1 MRMIVNLSGFSML
14 SKFVILS
21 TLLSLSLPQQVSS
34 VNPNKRS
41 STVINNLYRG
51 YKITMTKKVDDSTVL
66 GELKETIRKQQEE
79 ITKLKEKL
87 QKTPG
92 EKAVASIG
100 HGGGHG
106 ATGGGEGDI
115 AHYMEQPF
123 YAMAFRRVGWL
134 GLFLI
139 SLSMTAVIMTSFEK
153 TLERQLELAYFV
165 PMLAGHGGNTGGQTV
180 GTVLSALSSGTVT
193 LEDAPRVIGK
203 EALSGIMSGLILS
216 SIVSPTAHYV
226 LGISWHVSTVLFF
239 TMPLVS
245 TIAATLGSTI
255 PFACVL
261 LGLEPSVIAAPAM
274 TSFVDVSGLMSY
286 FLIANFIFKIYGIEM

>member
-1 MRMIVNLSGFSML
+1 MRFIRKSSGCVLSS
-14 SKFVILS
+14 ILVLF
-21 TLLSLSLPQQVSS
+21 TILQLAKS
-34 VNPNKRS
+34 VDSINPNRRS
-41 STVINNLYRG
+41 FYNILPRTKS
-51 YKITMTKKVDDSTVL
+51 TMTKSGEDSTVL
-66 GELKETIRKQQEE
+66 GELKETIRKQKEE
-79 ITKLKEKL
+79 ISKLNEQLKKP
-87 QKTPG
+87 TSSTG
-92 EKAVASIG
+92 EKATSSIG

-106 ATGGGEGDI
+106 APAGEGDV
-115 AHYMEQPF
+115 AHYLELPF
-123 YAMAFRRVGWL
+123 YVMAIHRVGWL

-139 SLSMTAVIMTSFEK
+139 SLSLTAVIMTSFEK

-180 GTVLSALSSGTVT
+180 GTVLSALSSGSIR
-193 LEDAPRVIGK
+193 LEDAPRVIMK
-203 EALSGIMSGLILS
+203 EAMSGIMSGIILS
-216 SIVSPTAHYV
+216 SVVSPTAHYV
-226 LGISWHVSTVLFF
+226 LGISWHVSVVLFF

-286 FLIANFIFKIYGIEM
+286 FLIANFIFKLFGIEL